1 MDKTIYYIDSSHTD
15 AARKLS
21 CVLKHCLISV
31 HHPWEDLVFLCI
43 GSDRITG
50 DSLGPVCGQQ
60 LSCMTGPGCF
70 VYGTLSDPVH
80 ALNLTETLTTILS
93 RHPLSLLIAIDAY
106 LGAEHHLGFISAG
119 TGPLLPG
126 AGVRKELPAVGDL
139 FITGIVNQAGMFD
152 RFLLQTTRLSTVISL
167 ASTIT
172 RGMFYTFAPM
182 ENGRYLHAP
191 FQEKGRKKSSVHPT
205 MQDFTAFYVS

>member
-1 MDKTIYYIDSSHTD
+1 M
-15 AARKLS
+15 
-21 CVLKHCLISV
+21 
-31 HHPWEDLVFLCI
+31 
-43 GSDRITG
+43 
-50 DSLGPVCGQQ
+50 
-60 LSCMTGPGCF
+60 
-70 VYGTLSDPVH
+70 
-80 ALNLTETLTTILS
+80 
-93 RHPLSLLIAIDAY
+93 
-106 LGAEHHLGFISAG
+106 
-119 TGPLLPG
+119 
-126 AGVRKELPAVGDL
+126 
-139 FITGIVNQAGMFD
+139 NQAGMFD

>member
-1 MDKTIYYIDSSHTD
+1 MDKTIYYIDNSQTD

-21 CVLKHCLISV
+21 HVMKRCLISV
-31 HHPWEDLVFLCI
+31 RHPWEDLVFLCI

-60 LSCMTGPGCF
+60 LSHMTGPGCF
-70 VYGTLSDPVH
+70 VYGTLTQPVH
-80 ALNLTETLTTILS
+80 ALNLPETLTLILS
-93 RHPLSLLIAIDAY
+93 RHPLSLLIAIDAS
-106 LGAEHHLGFISAG
+106 LGAPHHLGFISAG

-126 AGVRKELPAVGDL
+126 AGVRKALPPVGDL
-139 FITGIVNQAGMFD
+139 FVTGIVNQAGMFD

-172 RGMFYTFAPM
+172 RGMLYTFAPIQ
-182 ENGRYLHAP
+182 EGRYLHAP
-191 FQEKGRKKSSVHPT
+191 FQQKNNKKSSIDPV

>member
-1 MDKTIYYIDSSHTD
+1 MDKTVYYIDNSHTN
-15 AARKLS
+15 AARALS
-21 CVLKHCLISV
+21 HVLKHCLSV
-31 HHPWEDLVFLCI
+31 IPHPWEDLVLLCI

-60 LSCMTGPGCF
+60 LSYLLGPNGF
-70 VYGTLSDPVH
+70 VYGTLSHPVH
-80 ALNLTETLTTILS
+80 ALNLTETLTTILA
-93 RHPLSLLIAIDAY
+93 RHPLSLLIAIDAS
-106 LGAEHHLGFISAG
+106 LGSEDHLGYISTG

-152 RFLLQTTRLSTVISL
+152 RFLLQTTRLSTVMSL

-182 ENGRYLHAP
+182 EKGRYMCAP
-191 FQEKGRKKSSVHPT
+191 SVKKT
-205 MQDFTAFYVS
+205 MQNSFAGP

>member
-1 MDKTIYYIDSSHTD
+1 MDKTVYYIDNSHAQ
-15 AARKLS
+15 AARELS
-21 CVLKHCLISV
+21 DVLNHCLAAI
-31 HHPWEDLVFLCI
+31 HHPWEDLVLLCI

-50 DSLGPVCGQQ
+50 DSLGPVCGQH
-60 LSCMTGPGCF
+60 LSHMVGPKGF
-70 VYGTLSDPVH
+70 VYGTLTHPVH
-80 ALNLTETLTTILS
+80 ALNLTETLTTILA
-93 RHPLSLLIAIDAY
+93 RHPLSLLIAIDAS

-152 RFLLQTTRLSTVISL
+152 RFLLQTTRLSTVMSL

-172 RGMFYTFAPM
+172 QGMLYTFAPL
-182 ENGRYLHAP
+182 EKGRYLHVP
-191 FQEKGRKKSSVHPT
+191 YPRKSNKKSSTDPDL
-205 MQDFTAFYVS
+205 QDFTAFYVS

>member
-1 MDKTIYYIDSSHTD
+1 MDKTVYYIDNSHTN
-15 AARKLS
+15 AARELS
-21 CVLKHCLISV
+21 HVLKHCLSV
-31 HHPWEDLVFLCI
+31 IPHPWEDLVLLCI

-60 LSCMTGPGCF
+60 LSYLLGPNGF
-70 VYGTLSDPVH
+70 VYGTLSHPVH
-80 ALNLTETLTTILS
+80 ALNLTETLTTILA
-93 RHPLSLLIAIDAY
+93 RHPLSLLIAIDAS
-106 LGAEHHLGFISAG
+106 LGSEDHLGYISPG

-152 RFLLQTTRLSTVISL
+152 RFLLQTTRLSTVMSL

-182 ENGRYLHAP
+182 EKGRYMCAP
-191 FQEKGRKKSSVHPT
+191 SAKKNDAKQRRWTVI
-205 MQDFTAFYVS
+205 

>member
-1 MDKTIYYIDSSHTD
+1 MDKTIYYIDSSHAD
-15 AARKLS
+15 AAQKLS
-21 CVLKHCLISV
+21 CVMKHCLNSV

-60 LSCMTGPGCF
+60 LSHMTGPGCF
-70 VYGTLSDPVH
+70 VYGTLTEPVH
-80 ALNLTETLTTILS
+80 ALNLPETLTLILS
-93 RHPLSLLIAIDAY
+93 RHPVSLLIAIDAS
-106 LGAEHHLGFISAG
+106 LGAQHHLGFITAG

-126 AGVRKELPAVGDL
+126 AGVRKTLPAVGDL

-172 RGMFYTFAPM
+172 RGMLYTFAPLQK
-182 ENGRYLHAP
+182 GRYLHAP
-191 FQEKGRKKSSVHPT
+191 FQQKSSKKSSVDPA